1 MLRESRDRE
10 KEQENKRTKGM
21 GERTKKRGGNKR
33 GKEEDR
39 GGEEC
44 TCIYRLLDSSLFL
57 PVTLVSN
64 LLFTRHKGHR
74 IQHV

>member
-10 KEQENKRTKGM
+10 KEQENTKGM

>member
-1 MLRESRDRE
+1 MLRESRDKK
-10 KEQENKRTKGM
+10 KEQENKRTKGK
-21 GERTKKRGGNKR
+21 GERTKKGEGNKK
-33 GKEEDR
+33 GEEEDR

-57 PVTLVSN
+57 PVTFISN